1 MRSTV
6 MCSFLVSILVFPILA
21 NIHYILGLW
30 LKNVPEYTVVFTQ
43 LVLING
49 LIDATNGPTIAP
61 ALATGKIRNFYII
74 TSVLFFFNLPISYIV
89 LKLGAGPQMTM
100 IISIVISL
108 VTALVRAYLLRSMI
122 GLPFKKYLLMF
133 LRLIIGSAIIWGV
146 IYNTLYNSVHSFVM
160 LIYISLIVCVIT
172 TALYVLIIFDKSDV
186 KSLFNLIRRHGKH
199 I

>member
-1 MRSTV
+1 
-6 MCSFLVSILVFPILA
+6 
-21 NIHYILGLW
+21 
-30 LKNVPEYTVVFTQ
+30 
-43 LVLING
+43 
-49 LIDATNGPTIAP
+49 
-61 ALATGKIRNFYII
+61 
-74 TSVLFFFNLPISYIV
+74 
-89 LKLGAGPQMTM
+89 
-100 IISIVISL
+100 
-108 VTALVRAYLLRSMI
+108 
-122 GLPFKKYLLMF
+122 MF